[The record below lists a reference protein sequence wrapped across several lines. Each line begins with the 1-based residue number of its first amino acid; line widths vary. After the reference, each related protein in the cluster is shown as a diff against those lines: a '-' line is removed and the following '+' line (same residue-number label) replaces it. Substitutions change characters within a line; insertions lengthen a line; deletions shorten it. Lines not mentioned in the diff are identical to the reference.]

1 MGFLTGNAPGHGR
14 GPQAASVPASFTA
27 TLYETY
33 SVRNLKDLS
42 FSHLASYHQ
51 TKVTWFVWR
60 RSVSNVNTFYAS
72 LERMQE
78 AMHGISLK
86 VCSRDKS
93 PHLSFTDTRAPV
105 EERAGMAHTQLS
117 QPLEPVLL
125 KASSPGKRLILFLRG
140 GIPPGVQDTCCAS
153 GLAGGIMKV
162 TEPLPAS
169 SKQPIL

>member
-27 TLYETY
+27 TLYKTY

-105 EERAGMAHTQLS
+105 EERAGMAHTLLS
-117 QPLEPVLL
+117 QPLEPWKFEDGVHFSAPWTFAFLDFSL
-125 KASSPGKRLILFLRG
+125 QMWHCDDSVSSHPVCDSRR
-140 GIPPGVQDTCCAS
+140 
-153 GLAGGIMKV
+153 
-162 TEPLPAS
+162 
-169 SKQPIL
+169 